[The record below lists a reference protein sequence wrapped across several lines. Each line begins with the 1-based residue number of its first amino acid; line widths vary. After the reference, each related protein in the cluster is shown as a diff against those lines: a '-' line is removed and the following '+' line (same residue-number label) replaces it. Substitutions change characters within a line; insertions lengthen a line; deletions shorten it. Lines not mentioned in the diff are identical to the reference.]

1 MEIAALV
8 SSSGP
13 QVIVPP
19 VSLADSLPLHHSG
32 ELMIS
37 LLHLS
42 KRIFFPFSQCHFDP
56 DLIISCSFHCQQA
69 PFFSD
74 PCYRPPASQGLLSFG
89 TPQSRNTISSL
100 YIVTPQDCMK
110 KQEIAWNSLTH
121 LFTRSSLH
129 WHNWLKVVLF
139 IGGWLVGQSSSS
151 LPFCLPARNCLAVPI
166 TVFLQ
171 LRSMERMCLCVN
183 LSHSGNLK
191 KEVCYNCKPRKEK
204 GMSLWCWRRRA

>member
-1 MEIAALV
+1 
-8 SSSGP
+8 
-13 QVIVPP
+13 
-19 VSLADSLPLHHSG
+19 
-32 ELMIS
+32 MIS

-42 KRIFFPFSQCHFDP
+42 KRTFFPFSQCHFDP
-56 DLIISCSFHCQQA
+56 DLIISCSFRCQQA

-110 KQEIAWNSLTH
+110 KQEIAWKFTHPSFYSVFPSLAQ
-121 LFTRSSLH
+121 LVEGGPFY
-129 WHNWLKVVLF
+129 WWLV
-139 IGGWLVGQSSSS
+139 GWLVGQSSSS

>member
-19 VSLADSLPLHHSG
+19 VPSADSLPLHHSG

-56 DLIISCSFHCQQA
+56 DLIISCSFRCQQA

-74 PCYRPPASQGLLSFG
+74 PCYRPPASQGWLSFG

-110 KQEIAWNSLTH
+110 KQEIAWKFTHPSFYSVFPSLAQ
-121 LFTRSSLH
+121 L
-129 WHNWLKVVLF
+129 VE
-139 IGGWLVGQSSSS
+139 GGPFYWWLVGWSVILFTAFLSASQKLFGS
-151 LPFCLPARNCLAVPI
+151 PNNCIPPAQEHGED
-166 TVFLQ
+166 VF
-171 LRSMERMCLCVN
+171 
-183 LSHSGNLK
+183 
-191 KEVCYNCKPRKEK
+191 VC
-204 GMSLWCWRRRA
+204 